1 MRPILPA
8 ERMNAGAQKSASN
21 FHSGIIKEVDDLSK
35 QHEWLIVG
43 MKMNPVVKSAKKNL
57 DAKGIKY
64 HYVEYGSYF
73 SMWKPR
79 LALKLWA
86 GWPTYPMVFNKGI
99 LIGGN
104 SDLERFLKG

>member
-8 ERMNAGAQKSASN
+8 ERMNAGAQK
-21 FHSGIIKEVDDLSK
+21 
-35 QHEWLIVG
+35 
-43 MKMNPVVKSAKKNL
+43 
-57 DAKGIKY
+57 
-64 HYVEYGSYF
+64 VEYGSYF